1 LTANY
6 KIFETAQFVED
17 KETSLANQKERV
29 ALKLLHY
36 AYPQLRGNPHFGK
49 NIKKLINYHPE
60 TWRYRI
66 GDHRFFYSID
76 EKRKYVIM
84 LTIDLRKDAY

>member
-1 LTANY
+1 MDNY
-6 KIFETAQFVED
+6 RIFETRQFIED
-17 KETSLANQKERV
+17 KETDLGSQKERIV
-29 ALKLLHY
+29 HKLLNY
-36 AYPQLRGNPHFGK
+36 VYLQLRENPNFGK
-49 NIKKLINYHPE
+49 NIKKLVNYQPE

-76 EKRKYVIM
+76 EKRKYVLM